1 MKSMEMV
8 YVVDLVVVIR
18 RVTEIDSRSR
28 FLWIKVCIYL
38 SVEFLL

>member
-28 FLWIKVCIYL
+28 FE
-38 SVEFLL
+38 SFFG